1 MPKPLRILLVLLVL
15 GGIGYFV
22 WSKYFRVTIDPN
34 KIEVA
39 GRIEGDDST
48 IASKVAGRIKEIK
61 CREGDEVKA
70 GDVIALLDDEQIRA
84 REQQAQSVV
93 AQAQARVLRAQQQ
106 IAVFNE
112 QIKGSQVGEQQATA
126 DAEGR
131 VHQAEAQVA
140 AAEAALAQA
149 EAAYKFA
156 KWDEEKYISL
166 RETGDVPERQMQQ
179 ARMTAASQAE
189 IVRAAKKQVD
199 AARGGL
205 SAAQA
210 MLKNPAIRSSQTST
224 IRQQLLQAQSD
235 IEAAQADVARAKAQL
250 EEAQANRKDLSIVA
264 PFDGTVQTRAV
275 EPGEVVTPGAPIITL
290 IDLQQVYLRGFVPE
304 GKIGNVKVG
313 QRARV
318 WLDSNEPGTKQR
330 IEIEAEVSRI
340 DPQASFTPENTYFRD
355 DRIKQVFGVKLLLK
369 GGFKQAKPGMPADG
383 EILVN

>member
-1 MPKPLRILLVLLVL
+1 MPKPLRILLVLIVL

-22 WSKYFRVTIDPN
+22 WSKYFRVKIDPN

-61 CREGDEVKA
+61 VREGDPIKA
-70 GDVIALLDDEQIRA
+70 GDVIAVLDDEQIRA
-84 REQQAQSVV
+84 REQQAQSAVE
-93 AQAQARVLRAQQQ
+93 QAQARLQRAQQQ
-106 IAVFNE
+106 IAVFAE
-112 QIKGSQVGEQQATA
+112 QIKGSEMGEQQAKT

-131 VHQAEAQVA
+131 VSQAEAQVA

-149 EAAYKFA
+149 EASYKFA
-156 KWDEEKYISL
+156 QWDEEKYVAL

-179 ARMTAASQAE
+179 ARMTAAAQAE
-189 IVRAAKKQVD
+189 VVRAAKKQVE

-205 SAAQA
+205 RTAQA
-210 MLKNPAIRSSQTST
+210 MLKNPVIRSSQTST
-224 IRQQLLQAQSD
+224 IRQQITQANSD
-235 IEAAQADVARAKAQL
+235 IEAATADLGRAKAQL
-250 EEAQANRKDLSIVA
+250 EEAQATRRDLQIVA

-275 EPGEVVTPGAPIITL
+275 EPGEVVTPGAPIVTL

-304 GKIGNVKVG
+304 GKIGNVKIG
-313 QRARV
+313 QKARV
-318 WLDSNEPGTKQR
+318 WLDSNTPGTKQR
-330 IEIEAEVSRI
+330 IEIEAEVTRI

-355 DRIKQVFGVKLLLK
+355 DRIKQVFGVKLQLK